1 MIKWHSLHDGI
12 FAIYADWVIWGSTM
26 SDELEWAKIRKP
38 KPSSISEAGSGV
50 MRIALLFG
58 GLAIAMGLFVAPLLD
73 RDSEDR
79 LFANFGVDPITT
91 ASTPGKKSSTYIVRR
106 SVLQSTPT
114 SKCIVHANGTAV
126 GDC

>member
-1 MIKWHSLHDGI
+1 
-12 FAIYADWVIWGSTM
+12 M

-38 KPSSISEAGSGV
+38 KPSSVSEAGTGI

-73 RDSEDR
+73 QDSDDR
-79 LFANFGVDPITT
+79 LFSSFGVDPITT
-91 ASTPGKKSSTYIVRR
+91 ASTQRKKGSTYIVRR
-106 SVLQSTPT
+106 SVLQSNPS
-114 SKCIVHANGTAV
+114 SKCIVHANGSAF

>member
-1 MIKWHSLHDGI
+1 MIKWHSYSDAV
-12 FAIYADWVIWGSTM
+12 FAICADWVIRGNVM

-38 KPSSISEAGSGV
+38 KPSSVSEAGGSA

-58 GLAIAMGLFVAPLLD
+58 GLAIAMGLVVAPLLD
-73 RDSEDR
+73 RDSDDR
-79 LFANFGVDPITT
+79 MFANFGVDPITT

-106 SVLQSTPT
+106 SVLQSTPA

>member
-1 MIKWHSLHDGI
+1 MFAICADGI
-12 FAIYADWVIWGSTM
+12 VRGRTM

-38 KPSSISEAGSGV
+38 KPSSVSEAGSSAL
-50 MRIALLFG
+50 RIALLFG

-73 RDSEDR
+73 RNSEDR

-91 ASTPGKKSSTYIVRR
+91 ASTPGKKSSTYIIRR
-106 SVLQSTPT
+106 SVLQSTPA